1 MFFDAAAQPGF
12 VARCSRPGAAGMP
25 GMCLYER
32 RIEGADVTLRFPS
45 DWLTG
50 WRAVNDG
57 IGTLMGR
64 LKPVS

>member
-1 MFFDAAAQPGF
+1 
-12 VARCSRPGAAGMP
+12 
-25 GMCLYER
+25 MCLYER